1 MLKKSL
7 ITRGAQTM
15 NNKKYNIRYGV
26 SDIVIDS
33 NVKLPKNIEIYDKE
47 GNLIT
52 ETEIYYI
59 DTE

>member
-1 MLKKSL
+1 
-7 ITRGAQTM
+7 M
-15 NNKKYNIRYGV
+15 NNKKYNIRYGI

-33 NVKLPKNIEIYDKE
+33 KIELPKNIQIYDND

-52 ETEIYYI
+52 ETEIYFI

>member
-1 MLKKSL
+1 
-7 ITRGAQTM
+7 M
-15 NNKKYNIRYGV
+15 NNKKYNTRYGI

-33 NVKLPKNIEIYDKE
+33 KIELPKNIQIFDKE

-52 ETEIYYI
+52 ETEIYFI

>member
-1 MLKKSL
+1 
-7 ITRGAQTM
+7 M

-47 GNLIT
+47 GNLINGRKLVF
-52 ETEIYYI
+52 
-59 DTE
+59 

>member
-1 MLKKSL
+1 
-7 ITRGAQTM
+7 M
-15 NNKKYNIRYGV
+15 NNKKYNIRYGI

-33 NVKLPKNIEIYDKE
+33 KIELPKNIQICDKE

-52 ETEIYYI
+52 ETEIYFI

>member
-1 MLKKSL
+1 
-7 ITRGAQTM
+7 M
-15 NNKKYNIRYGV
+15 NNKKYNTRYGI

-33 NVKLPKNIEIYDKE
+33 EIELPKNIEIYDKE

-52 ETEIYYI
+52 ETEIYFI